1 MACSAKRFLWPA
13 ANTSRSRRG
22 WVGVPPNTGHWILD
36 GNRVWSLTEEEP
48 LRQRFSVC
56 LHRQP
61 AAGGHLPLTLTQS
74 LQTSRVGTTMPG
86 WP

>member
-13 ANTSRSRRG
+13 AKTSRSRRG
-22 WVGVPPNTGHWILD
+22 WVGVPPNTWILD
-36 GNRVWSLTEEEP
+36 GNCVWSLTKEEP
-48 LRQRFSVC
+48 LRQRFRVC
-56 LHRQP
+56 LDRQH

-74 LQTSRVGTTMPG
+74 LQTSRVGTAMPG